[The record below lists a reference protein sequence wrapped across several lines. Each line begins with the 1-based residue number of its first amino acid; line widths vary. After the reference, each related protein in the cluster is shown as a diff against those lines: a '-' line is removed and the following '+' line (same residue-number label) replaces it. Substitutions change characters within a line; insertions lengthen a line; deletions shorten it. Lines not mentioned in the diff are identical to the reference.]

1 MAQVEAIKRG
11 DAKSFRVQILTPTE
25 PLRLDG
31 YQSCEM
37 DFAISED
44 TFDNPILVLKSDN
57 PSEAIF
63 YDRSQGIVQYFLV
76 SSQTQALDPAQYH
89 FRMKITKDSEHVYSF
104 HEGIVEIQA

>member
-1 MAQVEAIKRG
+1 MQVEAVKKG

-37 DFAISED
+37 IFATDESFTDI
-44 TFDNPILVLKSDN
+44 ILTLSSSD

-63 YDRSQGIVQYFLV
+63 YDRAKGIVQYNLV
-76 SSQTQALDPAQYH
+76 SSQTQALEPAQYP
-89 FRMKITKDSEHVYSF
+89 FRMKLTKDSEHVYSF
-104 HEGIVEIQA
+104 HDGIVEIQA

>member
-1 MAQVEAIKRG
+1 MQVEAVKKG

-37 DFAISED
+37 IFATD
-44 TFDNPILVLKSDN
+44 TDSFDAPVLILSSDN

-63 YDRSQGIVQYFLV
+63 YDRAKGIVQYNLV
-76 SSQTQALDPAQYH
+76 SSQTQALEPAQYP
-89 FRMKITKDSEHVYSF
+89 FRMKLTKDSEHVYSF
-104 HEGIVEIQA
+104 HDGVVEIQA